1 MHIQVEESVHAA
13 ARILNGENVA
23 DIPIQESAKGYFID
37 WNAMQKEHLTIADI
51 PHEYTIINIP
61 FKTRHPIVWWFA
73 LLGSITAIVS
83 LLSGITYLY
92 WRETKGNAPS
102 CTNWKMRKN
111 RWRWQSREAIHTH
124 GG

>member
-1 MHIQVEESVHAA
+1 
-13 ARILNGENVA
+13 
-23 DIPIQESAKGYFID
+23 
-37 WNAMQKEHLTIADI
+37 MQKEHLTIADI

-92 WRETKGNAPS
+92 WRETKRKRSILYELEDEKESLALAVEGSDTYAWRLKDD
-102 CTNWKMRKN
+102 TMVFEYAFWKT
-111 RWRWQSREAIHTH
+111 WAWLPIH
-124 GG
+124 

>member
-13 ARILNGENVA
+13 ARILNGEKRCRHT
-23 DIPIQESAKGYFID
+23 IQESAKGYFID

-83 LLSGITYLY
+83 PAVGHHLPVL
-92 WRETKGNAPS
+92 A
-102 CTNWKMRKN
+102 
-111 RWRWQSREAIHTH
+111 
-124 GG
+124 